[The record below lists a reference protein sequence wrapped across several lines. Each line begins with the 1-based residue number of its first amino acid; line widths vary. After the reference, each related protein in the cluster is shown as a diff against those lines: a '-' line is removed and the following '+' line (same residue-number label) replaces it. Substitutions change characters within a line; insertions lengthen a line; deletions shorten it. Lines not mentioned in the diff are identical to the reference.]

1 MRAALDGY
9 GEQVGALRLLARGIN
24 PSVAA
29 PLRVAHTRPVARPK
43 RKRGMV
49 LAFLPYLLIL
59 SAFLGGAYLIIDA
72 TAGERE
78 RQSLEPLLATPARA
92 RRDRERQD
100 RRGVR
105 VRRARRCC

>member
-1 MRAALDGY
+1 ML
-9 GEQVGALRLLARGIN
+9 
-24 PSVAA
+24 
-29 PLRVAHTRPVARPK
+29 
-43 RKRGMV
+43 

-78 RQSLEPLLATPARA
+78 RQSLEPLAGDAGAA

-100 RRGVR
+100 PRGVR
-105 VRRARRCC
+105 VRHAHRCC